1 MAKSVEKA
9 TAAPKAAAK
18 PRKAAAKKKTAPAN
32 VAPISI
38 SHEQTAQ
45 LAHRFWAERGHQ
57 HGHHEEDW
65 FRAEQE
71 LRGKA
76 S

>member
-1 MAKSVEKA
+1 MAKSTKKSDV
-9 TAAPKAAAK
+9 APKAAAK
-18 PRKAAAKKKTAPAN
+18 PRKPAAKKIAVLAT
-32 VAPISI
+32 VTPISV
-38 SHEQTAQ
+38 SHETVAE
-45 LAHRFWAERGHQ
+45 LAHRLWTERGGV
-57 HGHHEEDW
+57 HGHDADDW

>member
-1 MAKSVEKA
+1 MAKSTKKPS
-9 TAAPKAAAK
+9 AAAKVAAK
-18 PRKAAAKKKTAPAN
+18 PRKPAAKKTGALAKVT
-32 VAPISI
+32 PITV
-38 SHEQTAQ
+38 SHEKVAE
-45 LAHRFWAERGHQ
+45 LAHRFWAERGGT